1 MSSKDMIVSRL
12 EYRMSK
18 GFRDEEF
25 VFMIDK
31 FIVVGEVRV
40 SCSEC
45 VSPFF
50 VRLVC
55 GDEFVV

>member
-31 FIVVGEVRV
+31 FIVVGEIRV

-50 VRLVC
+50 V
-55 GDEFVV
+55 